1 MADQTPLGSGLE
13 RQQRSVMA
21 KGPGRRGNGGKDA
34 KDQPRILADNRFARH
49 QYDILET
56 LETGVELLGTEVK
69 SVRAGQTNLRD
80 GFCLIRN
87 GQMQLHNVHI
97 SPHTHAGSYFNH
109 DPLRVRRLL
118 AHRKEIDKL
127 RIELDQKGLTLIPL
141 NLHLKGS
148 WIKLTI
154 GLCKGRKLHDKRAAE
169 KEKQTKKE
177 TKAALSRY

>member
-1 MADQTPLGSGLE
+1 
-13 RQQRSVMA
+13 MA
-21 KGPGRRGNGGKDA
+21 KGPGRRGNSGKDA
-34 KDQPRILADNRFARH
+34 KDKPRILADNRFARH
-49 QYDILET
+49 QDESLET
-56 LETGVELLGTEVK
+56 LETGIELLGTEVK

-97 SPHTHAGSYFNH
+97 SPHSHAGSYFNH
-109 DPLRVRRLL
+109 DPLRTRRLL

-127 RIELDQKGLTLIPL
+127 RIQLDQKGLTLIPL

-154 GLCKGRKLHDKRAAE
+154 GLGKGRKLHDKRAAE

-177 TKAALSRY
+177 TRSALERY